1 MKNWDFEGPVITDTS
16 ILCIISE
23 SDTGNVELERHEK
36 LSTVVLFNH
45 DDAKMSLFTALLFA
59 LTIVCLSLELIEH
72 PSFGIRLSSIN
83 KNRRCRYFP

>member
-45 DDAKMSLFTALLFA
+45 DDAKCPCSLLCY
-59 LTIVCLSLELIEH
+59 CLDDCVFE
-72 PSFGIRLSSIN
+72 FGIDWASIFW
-83 KNRRCRYFP
+83 YQTFIY